1 MKIKKTIIEKN
12 DRTFSIEVFLKF
24 ISTSLLYGITAM
36 NDGEILY
43 GPEPFS
49 IFQFGKYDT
58 FTM

>member
-24 ISTSLLYGITAM
+24 ISTSLLCGITAM

-49 IFQFGKYDT
+49 IFQFGK
-58 FTM
+58 